1 MCEQHEQCELRSF
14 FFFFFADEFSVQERY
29 RVEVAVWQEIRGNL
43 WVGGDKGWSGP
54 VSSGQCRFRIGHV
67 GGRFNTGKMVPVCR
81 LHQRGTK
88 KGTMVIVLLF

>member
-14 FFFFFADEFSVQERY
+14 FFFFLLMNSQSRKGKG
-29 RVEVAVWQEIRGNL
+29 VAVWQEIRGNL